1 MSVCPFSIPPPY
13 LILVVHFRSAVLV
26 CPGFIRTSMTTGVKA
41 PMPGPEAVANVIS
54 SLIKRPRREVFVPGI
69 YWWMTRLAQISP
81 PLTDFLLARINR
93 SEV

>member
-1 MSVCPFSIPPPY
+1 
-13 LILVVHFRSAVLV
+13 
-26 CPGFIRTSMTTGVKA
+26 
-41 PMPGPEAVANVIS
+41 MPGPEAVANVIS